1 MRYTTITITKIERV
15 FEIALAFV
23 LGVLL
28 TLVWLAWADS
38 DSNNNGGSDFP
49 APACIS
55 DSPEGSDPCRYQ

>member
-28 TLVWLAWADS
+28 TLVWLAWANQESES
-38 DSNNNGGSDFP
+38 DSHASVP
-49 APACIS
+49 LPACIS
-55 DSPEGSDPCRYQ
+55 DSPEGSDPCYSR